1 MDINAIYANELIE
14 KLELEPPIDLY
25 ELCKI
30 CNIEIVKENL
40 KNAYAYFRI
49 RKGKKVIFLNNS
61 IVNTEKEKFTIA
73 HELGHYFLPNHL
85 EKVDDMY
92 TRTDYMYKN
101 ERKKIETDVD
111 KFAAE
116 LIMPSKFINPELE
129 RISLRNFKQLEELAQ
144 KYQVSLTSLLCKYVD
159 LNSETMAL
167 LCYENNKQ
175 KWQYKVFGDFRFEIY
190 EGEILNDEPEKYT
203 KDTLNNWLDENFQG
217 TVYQVIFDLKKY
229 NMKLVLIQVKYFY

>member
-1 MDINAIYANELIE
+1 MDVNALYAIELIE
-14 KLELEPPIDLY
+14 KLELKPPIDLY
-25 ELCKI
+25 ELCKVF
-30 CNIEIVKENL
+30 NIEIVKENL

-49 RKGKKVIFLNNS
+49 RNGRKVIFLSNS
-61 IVNTEKEKFTIA
+61 IVGTEKEKFTIA

-85 EKVDDMY
+85 EKIDDMY
-92 TRTDYMYKN
+92 TKTDYMYKN
-101 ERKKIETDVD
+101 KRKKIETDVD

-129 RISLRNFKQLEELAQ
+129 KISLRNFKQLEELAQ
-144 KYQVSLTSLLCKYVD
+144 KYQVSLTSLLCRYVD

-167 LCYENNKQ
+167 LCYENDKQ
-175 KWQYKVFGDFRFEIY
+175 KWQYKVFDDFRFDIY
-190 EGEILNDEPEKYT
+190 EGKILDDEAEKYT

-229 NMKLVLIQVKYFY
+229 NMKLVLIQVKYYY

>member
-1 MDINAIYANELIE
+1 MDINSIYANELIE

-25 ELCKI
+25 ELCRI

-49 RKGKKVIFLNNS
+49 RKGRKVIFLSNS

-73 HELGHYFLPNHL
+73 HELGHYFLPNH
-85 EKVDDMY
+85 
-92 TRTDYMYKN
+92 T
-101 ERKKIETDVD
+101 
-111 KFAAE
+111 E

-129 RISLRNFKQLEELAQ
+129 RVSLKNFKQLKELAQ

-175 KWQYKVFGDFRFEIY
+175 KWQYKAFDDFRFDIY

-229 NMKLVLIQVKYFY
+229 NMKLVLIQVKYYY